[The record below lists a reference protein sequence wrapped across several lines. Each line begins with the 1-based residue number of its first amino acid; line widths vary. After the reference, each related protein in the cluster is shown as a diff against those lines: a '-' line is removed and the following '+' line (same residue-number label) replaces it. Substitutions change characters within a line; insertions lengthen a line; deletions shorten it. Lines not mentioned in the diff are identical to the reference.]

1 MPQSPPPGSSR
12 QPTGVRQAAIVAAV
26 FRLAGERSPAHI
38 TTGDIAAA
46 LGITQGA
53 VFRHFPSKEA
63 IWLAAMGWVHA
74 ELMRRLD
81 AAVQPPAGALDAL
94 AAMFRAHVDF
104 VTEHPGVPR
113 VIFQELQQPGDSPV
127 KQAVRGLLQDYRR
140 LLQHHLAQA
149 VANAEVPA
157 DLDQDAAATLF
168 IGIVQG
174 LVMQALISGQP
185 AQMPEQAARVLA
197 LYLRGLREHS

>member
-1 MPQSPPPGSSR
+1 
-12 QPTGVRQAAIVAAV
+12 VRQAAIVAAV
-26 FRLAGERSPAHI
+26 FQLAGERSPAHI

-63 IWLAAMGWVHA
+63 IWLASMAWVHA

-81 AAVQPPAGALDAL
+81 AAVQSQGGALDAL

-127 KQAVRGLLQDYRR
+127 KLAVRGLLQGYRS
-140 LLQHHLAQA
+140 LLHRQLAQA

-157 DLDQDAAATLF
+157 DLDQDAAAALF

-185 AQMPEQAARVLA
+185 AQMPAQAERVLA
-197 LYLRGLREHS
+197 LYLRGLRDPS

>member
-1 MPQSPPPGSSR
+1 MPEFPSPGGTR
-12 QPTGVRQAAIVAAV
+12 QPTAVRQAAIVAAV
-26 FRLAGERSPAHI
+26 FQLAGERSPAHI

-74 ELMRRLD
+74 ELMQRLG
-81 AAVQPPAGALDAL
+81 AAVQPQGDALDAL

-113 VIFQELQQPGDSPV
+113 VIFQELQQPGDSAV
-127 KQAVRGLLQDYRR
+127 KQAVRGLLQDYRS
-140 LLQHHLAQA
+140 LLHRQLAQA
-149 VANAEVPA
+149 VAKAEVPA

-174 LVMQALISGQP
+174 LVMQSMLSGMPGQMP
-185 AQMPEQAARVLA
+185 AQAERIFT
-197 LYLRGLREHS
+197 LYLRGLREPS